1 MFLTWASSESVYLRL
16 SCRRE
21 KKKETLL
28 KMRNNEKPVSASSF
42 QHSLDNPGARR
53 TGPSNDDGV

>member
-21 KKKETLL
+21 KKKRNAL
-28 KMRNNEKPVSASSF
+28 KDEE
-42 QHSLDNPGARR
+42 
-53 TGPSNDDGV
+53 